1 MSRKPP
7 KTQKKVSVTLFRTS
21 LRTTKFYFSFAPL
34 DTLDEALNRYNTI
47 DVKEEQSNPNYLEKV
62 NILRNTHQELKE
74 GFDRL
79 QLLASQ
85 GPDSKEFVEPKVQG
99 LWKIALESNFTP
111 DELESLRVEL
121 RHYENRLL
129 KLRHM
134 QVEAA
139 LHEERHK
146 EKEKLFGA
154 KTPGMQQLHD
164 DIKKHARKVD
174 KIHLDLEG
182 RILQKHVEL

>member
-1 MSRKPP
+1 MPTYR
-7 KTQKKVSVTLFRTS
+7 LFFT
-21 LRTTKFYFSFAPL
+21 P

-47 DVKEEQSNPNYLEKV
+47 DANEEPDNPNYLQKV
-62 NILRNTHQELKE
+62 NALRGKHQDIKE
-74 GFDRL
+74 NFDRL

-85 GPDSKEFVEPKVQG
+85 GPDSKDFVEPKVQG
-99 LWKIALESNFTP
+99 LWRIALESNFTP

-129 KLRHM
+129 KLRHL
-134 QVEAA
+134 QVEAV
-139 LHEERHK
+139 LHEEKHK
-146 EKEKLFGA
+146 EKEKLYGA

-174 KIHLDLEG
+174 KLHVDLES
-182 RILQKHVEL
+182 RIMQRHVEL